1 MDRTKQSGDKLMQD
15 YTNDAV
21 KAIMAAYTPV
31 EVKTLMHNH
40 SPECFVHHQ
49 DPKDIVEFYGT
60 YNEDIHHWL
69 LDDSHAFEYYA
80 NAMAAYNYAQAKA
93 RTEKERF
100 ALQQEYLKDVVYIF
114 IATVCYDLAASHDML
129 DMTMQQVEDY
139 QLAKELQHAKTKLTV
154 IDGGK
159 K

>member
-1 MDRTKQSGDKLMQD
+1 MQD

-21 KAIMAAYTPV
+21 KAVMAAYTPV
-31 EVKTLMHNH
+31 EVKTLLHNH
-40 SPECFVHHQ
+40 DETNFVHHQ
-49 DPKDIVEFYGT
+49 TVDEIVNFYADH
-60 YNEDIHHWL
+60 NEEIHHWL
-69 LDDSHAFEYYA
+69 LDDSHAYEFYA
-80 NAMAAYNYAQAKA
+80 NAMGAYNYAQAKC
-93 RTEKERF
+93 TSEKDRF
-100 ALQQEYLKDVVYIF
+100 ALQNEYLKDVVYIF

-129 DMTMQQVEDY
+129 DMSMDEVENY

>member
-1 MDRTKQSGDKLMQD
+1 MQD
-15 YTNDAV
+15 QPNDAV
-21 KAIMAAYTPV
+21 KAVMSNYSPI
-31 EVKTLMHNH
+31 EVKRLLHNH
-40 SPECFVHHQ
+40 DESMFVHHQ
-49 DPKDIVEFYGT
+49 TNKSIIEFYAEH
-60 YNEDIHHWL
+60 NEDIHHWL

-80 NAMAAYNYAQAKA
+80 NAMAAYNAAQAQCKC
-93 RTEKERF
+93 EHERHEVQNVF
-100 ALQQEYLKDVVYIF
+100 LKDVVYIF

-129 DMTMQQVEDY
+129 DMSMDEVENY

>member
-1 MDRTKQSGDKLMQD
+1 MQD

-31 EVKTLMHNH
+31 EVKTLLHNH
-40 SPECFVHHQ
+40 DERNFVHHQ
-49 DPKDIVEFYGT
+49 TTDEIVDFYADH
-60 YNEDIHHWL
+60 NEDIHHWL
-69 LDDSHAFEYYA
+69 LDDSHAFEFYA
-80 NAMAAYNYAQAKA
+80 NAMAAYNYAQAKCKC
-93 RTEKERF
+93 EHERF

-129 DMTMQQVEDY
+129 NMTMQEVEDY
-139 QLAKELQHAKTKLTV
+139 QLAKDLEHRKNKLQV

>member
-1 MDRTKQSGDKLMQD
+1 MQD

-21 KAIMAAYTPV
+21 KAIMADYTPL
-31 EVKTLMHNH
+31 EVKTLLHDHDEKN
-40 SPECFVHHQ
+40 FVHHQ
-49 DPKDIVEFYGT
+49 TTKEIVDFYAEH
-60 YNEDIHHWL
+60 NEDIHHWL
-69 LDDSHAFEYYA
+69 LDDKYAFEYYA
-80 NAMAAYNYAQAKA
+80 KAMIAYNEAQQVC
-93 RTEKERF
+93 TSEKERF
-100 ALQQEYLKDVVYIF
+100 ALQNEYLKDVVYIF

-129 DMTMQQVEDY
+129 DMSMSEVEDY

>member
-1 MDRTKQSGDKLMQD
+1 MQD

-31 EVKTLMHNH
+31 EVKTLLHNH
-40 SPECFVHHQ
+40 DERNFVHHQ
-49 DPKDIVEFYGT
+49 TTDEIVDFYAEH
-60 YNEDIHHWL
+60 NEDIHHWL
-69 LDDSHAFEYYA
+69 LDDSSAFEYYHQA
-80 NAMAAYNYAQAKA
+80 QAAYNYAQAQCKC
-93 RTEKERF
+93 EHERF
-100 ALQQEYLKDVVYIF
+100 EVQNEYLKDVVYIF

-129 DMTMQQVEDY
+129 DMSMSEVEDY
-139 QLAKELQHAKTKLTV
+139 QLAKELSHAKTKLTV

>member
-1 MDRTKQSGDKLMQD
+1 MQD
-15 YTNDAV
+15 IQNDAV
-21 KAIMAAYTPV
+21 KAIMADYTPIQ
-31 EVKTLMHNH
+31 VKTLMHDHDEKN
-40 SPECFVHHQ
+40 FVHHQ

-69 LDDSHAFEYYA
+69 LDDANAFEYYHK
-80 NAMAAYNYAQAKA
+80 AMCAYNYAQQKCE
-93 RTEKERF
+93 TEAERF

-129 DMTMQQVEDY
+129 DMSMSEVEDY
-139 QLAKELQHAKTKLTV
+139 QLAKDLQHAKTKLTV

>member
-1 MDRTKQSGDKLMQD
+1 MDNIQ
-15 YTNDAV
+15 NDAV
-21 KAIMAAYTPV
+21 KSIMAAYTPI
-31 EVKTLMHNH
+31 EVKKLIHNH
-40 SPECFVHHQ
+40 DESMFVHHQ
-49 DPKDIVEFYGT
+49 DPKDIVEFYGA

-69 LDDSHAFEYYA
+69 LDDSHAFGYYA
-80 NAMAAYNYAQAKA
+80 NAMAAYNYAQAKCECDA
-93 RTEKERF
+93 ERF

-129 DMTMQQVEDY
+129 DMTMQEVEDY
-139 QLAKELQHAKTKLTV
+139 QLAKDLAHAKTKLTV

>member
-1 MDRTKQSGDKLMQD
+1 MQD

-31 EVKTLMHNH
+31 EVKTLLHNH
-40 SPECFVHHQ
+40 DESNFVHHQ
-49 DPKDIVEFYGT
+49 TTDEIVDFYADH
-60 YNEDIHHWL
+60 NEDIHHWL

-80 NAMAAYNYAQAKA
+80 NAMAAYNYAQAKCKC
-93 RTEKERF
+93 EHERF

-129 DMTMQQVEDY
+129 DMTMQEVEDW
-139 QLAKELQHAKTKLTV
+139 QLAKDLEMQKTKLHL
-154 IDGGK
+154 IQGGK